1 MGQKLGSIDID
12 LILNS
17 KQFNTAL
24 AGVKTKCESA
34 AKGIAGSL
42 SGVGGGATSM
52 GSQVSA
58 GAGIASAAMA
68 AGCAAIVGAAAL
80 AVTAIVSIG
89 ASGIQLASD
98 LNEVQNVVEV
108 TYGGMTQKVN
118 EFAYAAKDAYGL
130 SETMA
135 KKYMGTYGAM
145 SKSFGYTTSQAEQMS
160 EVLTGL
166 TGDVASFYNI
176 SQDESYTKL
185 KSVFTGETE
194 SLKDLGVVMTQ
205 NALDQYALQNGYG
218 KTTSQ
223 MSEQEKVAL
232 RLAFVTDKLSAS
244 QGDYARTSDGW
255 ANQVR
260 KLSLEWDEFKAN
272 LGQLLIAVLSP
283 LLKTL
288 NDILSTIN
296 GMVRKVKELWSAI
309 TGKEVSQSV
318 DDVSDSVGN
327 VGDVTEDVGDT
338 VDETI
343 KDIKKTV
350 LGFDEL
356 NLLQDQLSDLDD
368 DIGDTGGDIKLPSVT
383 PGDGDSGS
391 YDGIIAAIGKAGDK
405 ADQFKGKMDAALD
418 PQPVYSY
425 EESLESIEARLKN
438 LGDQVGVVRARLK
451 EAFQIP
457 QLAPIPVP
465 GLDLAD
471 FNESIGLYQAPIT
484 APIIEQAFVPGLD
497 LVTAFEPSLAAAKVG
512 VDNFTFGTQMEFTT
526 WAIAVAG
533 LSAVMAGQIQGNLSS
548 AWIAI
553 QELFTIGSETV
564 KQTVQ
569 TAIDSSRDSIVIGT
583 LGMVAAA
590 EAWRISINEK
600 FSSGMQTIKENVY
613 NGIINARDSFVT
625 GATGMV
631 ISAGAWSAGMSEKAQ
646 AMANGLRSNVQS
658 GVSTAQTAVSGFV
671 SSSVS
676 SFGQWQSTIT
686 SVAQNAWMSVVS
698 VISGAIGKVQG
709 LINNVIGAAQK
720 AASKVG
726 DAVSTYAGYWQK
738 GAEAMGGPLP
748 AIGKS
753 AAIGAG
759 IGGIAM
765 SGAGLVSSIG
775 GALGSLG
782 ALIPAFAS
790 GGYVKA
796 NSPQLAMIGDNP
808 SQGEIIAPEDKMMS
822 VMMQALSQFAGQSG
836 GTAQGSN
843 QPIQLIV
850 QLGDYTFI
858 NTIVDM
864 INDESRRTG
873 QPLIITT

>member
-24 AGVKTKCESA
+24 MGVNTKCKSA
-34 AKGIAGSL
+34 ANGIVSSL
-42 SGVGGGATSM
+42 SGVGGSATAM
-52 GSQVSA
+52 GSEVSA
-58 GAGIASAAMA
+58 GAGLAGTAMA
-68 AGCAAIVGAAAL
+68 AGCAAIVAAAAA
-80 AVTAIVSIG
+80 AVTAIVSIS

-176 SQDESYTKL
+176 SQDEAYTKL

-218 KTTSQ
+218 KTTSK

-272 LGQLLIAVLSP
+272 LGQLLIVVLLP

-288 NDILSTIN
+288 NAILSTIN
-296 GMVRKVKELWSAI
+296 GMVRKVKELWAAI
-309 TGKEVSQSV
+309 TGKEVSQAV

-327 VGDVTEDVGDT
+327 IGDTTEDVGDT
-338 VDETI
+338 VDDTV
-343 KDIKKTV
+343 KDIKKTI

-356 NLLQDQLSDLDD
+356 NVLQDQLSDLDD
-368 DIGDTGGDIKLPSVT
+368 DIGDTGGDITLPSVT
-383 PGDGDSGS
+383 PGDGDGSS

-418 PQPVYSY
+418 PQPVYVY
-425 EESLESIEARLKN
+425 EDSLEAIEARLKD
-438 LGDQVGVVRARLK
+438 LLDQVGVVGARLK

-457 QLAPIPVP
+457 QLSPVPVP
-465 GLDLAD
+465 GLDLTE
-471 FNESIGLYQAPIT
+471 FNESVDLYQAPIA
-484 APIIEQAFVPGLD
+484 APVIEQAFVPGLD
-497 LVTAFEPSLAAAKVG
+497 LVTAFEPSLALAKWD
-512 VDNFTFGTQMEFTT
+512 VDNFTLGTQTEFTT
-526 WAIAVAG
+526 WAIVVAG
-533 LSAVMAGQIQGNLSS
+533 LSAVLAGQIQGNLVG
-548 AWIAI
+548 AWTIIQGAQTLATATMIANA
-553 QELFTIGSETV
+553 QNFGL
-564 KQTVQ
+564 QTQ
-569 TAIDSSRDSIVIGT
+569 TAFNTAMAVVSSSVQNGMASARDAYNYGT
-583 LGMVAAA
+583 SYMMTQAASWSVAMITKAQMT
-590 EAWRISINEK
+590 
-600 FSSGMQTIKENVY
+600 G
-613 NGIINARDSFVT
+613 NGIKSY
-625 GATGMV
+625 
-631 ISAGAWSAGMSEKAQ
+631 
-646 AMANGLRSNVQS
+646 VQS
-658 GVSTAQTAVSGFV
+658 GVSSAQSAVSGFV

-676 SFGQWQSTIT
+676 SFASWQSSIT
-686 SVAQNAWMSVVS
+686 SKAQSAWMGVVS
-698 VISGAIGKVQG
+698 AISGAISTVQG
-709 LINNVIGAAQK
+709 MINNVISAAQNAIATVK
-720 AASKVG
+720 N
-726 DAVSTYAGYWQK
+726 AVSTYSSYWQK
-738 GAEAMGGPLP
+738 GAQTMGGTGP
-748 AIGKS
+748 AIAKS

-759 IGGIAM
+759 VGGIAL
-765 SGAGLVSSIG
+765 SGAGLISSIG

-782 ALIPAFAS
+782 SLIPAFAS

-796 NSPQLAMIGDNP
+796 NSPQLAMIGDNT
-808 SQGEIIAPEDKMMS
+808 SQGEIIAPEDKMMA
-822 VMMQALSQFAGQSG
+822 VMMQALSQFAGQNNN
-836 GTAQGSN
+836 TQASN
-843 QPIQLIV
+843 QPVQLIV

-864 INDESRRTG
+864 INNESRRTG